1 MEKST
6 LEKFNKIKEEDV
18 GITQFMDNTNTGFK
32 CILKHRYSDF
42 IVNEIDINGKVI
54 WIKDT
59 QSIQENELNKII
71 TEEKK
76 EEITEEKTDKIIK
89 EKFTELTESNKEK
102 LYDFISNFINK
113 QNTKDDFLILPYLEN
128 KEDRKKFHEKI
139 RENFPFLDSETF
151 EEKNTKKKSIKITYI
166 TKQSYFKR
174 RKIFPDKTKNI
185 LYFALLK
192 RNMDTV
198 TAINYL
204 SRMLHRKSKII
215 KFAGNKDKR
224 GITTQLISCYN
235 TLPNEITGLI
245 NSKNFNKKN
254 IECGNFSFHNKE
266 LRLGLLKGN
275 QFCVLLRFIN
285 DKDFDIK
292 FPNIIKNLN
301 NNGFINYFGMQRF
314 GVNNIPTHY
323 IGKLII
329 KKKWKDAFLNILNSN
344 IVFDGMKQ
352 LNLSN
357 DLEKEIFSLNDKDSQ
372 MKIISDLMKI
382 IPKFTTEYKL
392 LFNYYKS
399 GKNSFQN
406 SIKNLN
412 KQLQVL
418 FPHSYQ
424 SYIWNLSVSYRIE
437 KFGKKLIIGDIVKKH
452 DSLYEEKNQ
461 EEDFNYDD
469 EEDNENI
476 NIENKNIENNNIEN
490 NNIENNNN
498 ENNNKE
504 KLDKIFLNNFDY
516 ITEENINKYSFF
528 DLVLPIVG
536 YEIYYPKNEM
546 KNYIEELLKKDD
558 LTIND
563 FKYQNLNFYTT
574 GYFRKVIEKP
584 LNEIKYEI
592 IHHDNPDEDLQTPYY
607 NIENHPNPK
616 GNKYKSVRII
626 FQLPQSTYA
635 TMLFREIT
643 KISSSGNFQAHLA
656 EEIKGNNDN

>member
-1 MEKST
+1 
-6 LEKFNKIKEEDV
+6 
-18 GITQFMDNTNTGFK
+18 
-32 CILKHRYSDF
+32 
-42 IVNEIDINGKVI
+42 
-54 WIKDT
+54 
-59 QSIQENELNKII
+59 
-71 TEEKK
+71 
-76 EEITEEKTDKIIK
+76 
-89 EKFTELTESNKEK
+89 
-102 LYDFISNFINK
+102 
-113 QNTKDDFLILPYLEN
+113 
-128 KEDRKKFHEKI
+128 
-139 RENFPFLDSETF
+139 
-151 EEKNTKKKSIKITYI
+151 
-166 TKQSYFKR
+166 
-174 RKIFPDKTKNI
+174 
-185 LYFALLK
+185 
-192 RNMDTV
+192 
-198 TAINYL
+198 
-204 SRMLHRKSKII
+204 
-215 KFAGNKDKR
+215 
-224 GITTQLISCYN
+224 
-235 TLPNEITGLI
+235 
-245 NSKNFNKKN
+245 
-254 IECGNFSFHNKE
+254 
-266 LRLGLLKGN
+266 
-275 QFCVLLRFIN
+275 
-285 DKDFDIK
+285 
-292 FPNIIKNLN
+292 
-301 NNGFINYFGMQRF
+301 MQRF

-329 KKKWKDAFLNILNSN
+329 KKLWKDAFLNILNSEC
-344 IVFDGMKQ
+344 VFDGMKQ

-382 IPKFTTEYKL
+382 IPKYTTEYKL

-469 EEDNENI
+469 EEDNDNK
-476 NIENKNIENNNIEN
+476 NIENKNN
-490 NNIENNNN
+490 ENNNN
-498 ENNNKE
+498 EDNKNE
-504 KLDKIFLNNFDY
+504 KLNNIFTNNFDY

-584 LNEIKYEI
+584 LNDIKYDI

-616 GNKYKSVRII
+616 GNKYTAVRII

-643 KISSSGNFQAHLA
+643 KISSAGNFQAYLSND
-656 EEIKGNNDN
+656 IKEKVDN